1 MRVISE
7 KSSKHSMIKSC
18 MLKSPRICI
27 FWVFFFVI
35 CTFLQLQW
43 TNYKLVIKLSSLLKK
58 EDIPY
63 LMDSGDKSWMSFR
76 RSTNEYISGVNN
88 FLYTTFELASRG
100 YYILCP
106 CKKCANCKWHQQNVV
121 QEHLVVFGFVQGYTK
136 WIFHGESISLRNIP
150 GHNKEGSNM
159 RDNIDGLLYDT
170 FRDVAGDLGLEG
182 VREGLSEDA
191 KKFYKLLE

>member
-76 RSTNEYISGVNN
+76 RSTNEYISGTLGCFWVCTRVHQMDFSWGKY
-88 FLYTTFELASRG
+88 FLEKYSR
-100 YYILCP
+100 
-106 CKKCANCKWHQQNVV
+106 
-121 QEHLVVFGFVQGYTK
+121 
-136 WIFHGESISLRNIP
+136 S
-150 GHNKEGSNM
+150 
-159 RDNIDGLLYDT
+159 
-170 FRDVAGDLGLEG
+170 
-182 VREGLSEDA
+182 
-191 KKFYKLLE
+191 

>member
-58 EDIPY
+58 E
-63 LMDSGDKSWMSFR
+63 
-76 RSTNEYISGVNN
+76 
-88 FLYTTFELASRG
+88 
-100 YYILCP
+100 
-106 CKKCANCKWHQQNVV
+106 
-121 QEHLVVFGFVQGYTK
+121 EHLVVFGFVQGYTK